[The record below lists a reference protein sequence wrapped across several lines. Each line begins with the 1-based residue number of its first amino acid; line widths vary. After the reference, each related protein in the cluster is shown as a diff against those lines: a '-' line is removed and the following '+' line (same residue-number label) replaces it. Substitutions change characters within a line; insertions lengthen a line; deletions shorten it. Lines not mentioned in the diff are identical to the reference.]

1 LSASWSISRQ
11 RVKSAAEP
19 TAGTQNRRTE
29 AYTRFFSV
37 PSRTWR
43 LNFAAQKNN
52 ACEIRED
59 FRRRSNAL
67 HHPVI
72 YRSVKLLH
80 RTVAY
85 PAVLYVLMPDDEAD
99 RVLLR
104 TGHHERKSERICG
117 MSDFSPQGVH
127 SSLTQKPISRKY
139 GGEKLMKSKLRN
151 EIKSYIVRQGMTMQ
165 EVVDLLRDEH
175 GWSDSVSNL
184 SNKLQRESLRYV
196 ETVQLAD
203 ALGYEIVWQRRK

>member
-1 LSASWSISRQ
+1 M
-11 RVKSAAEP
+11 
-19 TAGTQNRRTE
+19 
-29 AYTRFFSV
+29 
-37 PSRTWR
+37 
-43 LNFAAQKNN
+43 
-52 ACEIRED
+52 
-59 FRRRSNAL
+59 

-117 MSDFSPQGVH
+117 MADFSPQGVH

-139 GGEKLMKSKLRN
+139 GGK
-151 EIKSYIVRQGMTMQ
+151 KSYIVRQGMTMQ
-165 EVVDLLRDEH
+165 EVVDLLHDEH

-196 ETVQLAD
+196 EAVQLAD
-203 ALGYEIVWQRRK
+203 ALGYEIVWQKRR

>member
-1 LSASWSISRQ
+1 MKTRNGLQNCRTRRTLCTAVFDSILKKQFYLCATWSISRQ
-11 RVKSAAEP
+11 SVKSAAESA
-19 TAGTQNRRTE
+19 AGTHNRRTE
-29 AYTRFFSV
+29 AYTRGFSV

-43 LNFAAQKNN
+43 LNFAAPKNN

-117 MSDFSPQGVH
+117 TADFSPQSAH
-127 SSLTQKPISRKY
+127 SPLTQKLISRKM
-139 GGEKLMKSKLRN
+139 EVKS
-151 EIKSYIVRQGMTMQ
+151 
-165 EVVDLLRDEH
+165 
-175 GWSDSVSNL
+175 
-184 SNKLQRESLRYV
+184 
-196 ETVQLAD
+196 
-203 ALGYEIVWQRRK
+203 

>member
-1 LSASWSISRQ
+1 
-11 RVKSAAEP
+11 
-19 TAGTQNRRTE
+19 
-29 AYTRFFSV
+29 
-37 PSRTWR
+37 
-43 LNFAAQKNN
+43 
-52 ACEIRED
+52 
-59 FRRRSNAL
+59 
-67 HHPVI
+67 
-72 YRSVKLLH
+72 VKLLH
-80 RTVAY
+80 RTAAY
-85 PAVLYVLMPDDEAD
+85 PAVLYVLMPNDEAG

-104 TGHHERKSERICG
+104 TEHHGWKFERICG
-117 MSDFSPQGVH
+117 TADFSPQSAH

-139 GGEKLMKSKLRN
+139 GGKKLMKSNLRN

-196 ETVQLAD
+196 EAVQLAD

>member
-1 LSASWSISRQ
+1 L
-11 RVKSAAEP
+11 
-19 TAGTQNRRTE
+19 
-29 AYTRFFSV
+29 
-37 PSRTWR
+37 
-43 LNFAAQKNN
+43 
-52 ACEIRED
+52 
-59 FRRRSNAL
+59 NAL

-80 RTVAY
+80 RIAAY
-85 PAVLYVLMPDDEAD
+85 PFIPYVLTQNDKTD

-104 TGHHERKSERICG
+104 TGHHGRKSDRIYG
-117 MSDFSPQGVH
+117 TADFSPQSAH

-139 GGEKLMKSKLRN
+139 GGKKLMKSNLRN

-165 EVVDLLRDEH
+165 EAVDLLRDEH

-196 ETVQLAD
+196 EAVQLAD